1 MTTNNKQQTTK
12 GVLLASIAC
21 KLHLYNFLV
30 YIEIDGLAHRFINKN
45 LLKQSKAFFSA
56 NTEKI
61 NLIINMLAD
70 EESKRIYTKAL
81 LYRQTRLLYHRP
93 DKSRGYQYFPH
104 DIIYTNENE
113 VFCDCGAF
121 TGDTIQDFVKV
132 TNNKFK
138 KIVAFEPDSDNFM
151 KLKEL
156 SDMDTRIV
164 PLNSG
169 VWDHS
174 GSVDFYTGTSG
185 SSRVQDVKNIC
196 GMNSGTHLVSIQVKA
211 IDSVIE
217 CSDVTFIK
225 MDVEGSEMNA
235 LKGALQTIKK
245 NRPKL
250 AICIYHSDDDM
261 VNIPEYL
268 YSNLD
273 NYSFY
278 IRQHSYTIN
287 ETVLYAIPNN

>member
-1 MTTNNKQQTTK
+1 MQQTTK

-30 YIEIDGLAHRFINKN
+30 YIGIDGLAHRFINKS
-45 LLKQSKAFFSA
+45 LLKQSRTFFSS
-56 NTEKI
+56 NKEKI
-61 NLIINMLAD
+61 DGIINMLSD
-70 EESKRIYTKAL
+70 EESKRIYKKAL

-93 DKSRGYQYFPH
+93 GRSHGYQYFPN
-104 DIIYTNENE
+104 DIIHTNENE
-113 VFCDCGAF
+113 VFLDCGAF
-121 TGDTIQDFVKV
+121 TGDTIQDFIKI

-138 KIVAFEPDSDNFM
+138 KIVAFEPDSDNFI
-151 KLKEL
+151 KLKKL
-156 SDMDTRIV
+156 SDVDTRIV
-164 PLNSG
+164 PLKAG

-174 GSVDFYTGTSG
+174 GTVDFYEGTSG

-196 GMNSGTHLVSIQVKA
+196 GMNSGTYLVSIPVKA
-211 IDSVIE
+211 IDAVNE
-217 CSDVTFIK
+217 CSDATFIK

-245 NRPKL
+245 NRSKL

-278 IRQHSYTIN
+278 VRQHSYTIN
-287 ETVLYAIPNN
+287 ETVLYAVPNN

>member
-1 MTTNNKQQTTK
+1 MTTK
-12 GVLLASIAC
+12 GALLVAIAC

-30 YIEIDGLAHRFINKN
+30 YIGLHGLAHRFINKN
-45 LLKQSKAFFSA
+45 LLKQSRAFFSA
-56 NTEKI
+56 NKKKI
-61 NLIINMLAD
+61 DVIINMLAD
-70 EESKRIYTKAL
+70 EESKRIYTKAV
-81 LYRQTRLLYHRP
+81 LYRQTGLLYHRP
-93 DKSRGYQYFPH
+93 GKSYGYQYFPH

-138 KIVAFEPDSDNFM
+138 KIVAFEPDSNNFM

-156 SDMDTRIV
+156 SNMDTRIV

-174 GSVDFYTGTSG
+174 GTINFYAGNTAV
-185 SSRVQDVKNIC
+185 SRVEDVKNGC
-196 GMNSGTHLVSIQVKA
+196 SMSSSTHLVSIQMKA

-217 CSDVTFIK
+217 CSDITFIK
-225 MDVEGSEMNA
+225 MDIEGSEMNA
-235 LKGALQTIKK
+235 LKGALLTIKK

-278 IRQHSYTIN
+278 IRHYSYTFT

>member
-1 MTTNNKQQTTK
+1 MLVT
-12 GVLLASIAC
+12 IAC
-21 KLHLYNFLV
+21 KLRLYNFFV
-30 YIEIDGLAHRFINKN
+30 YIGIYDLAHRFINRN
-45 LLKQSKAFFSA
+45 LLKQSRTFF
-56 NTEKI
+56 NI
-61 NLIINMLAD
+61 NKDRTDVIINILSD
-70 EESKRIYTKAL
+70 TESKRIYTKAL

-93 DKSRGYQYFPH
+93 GKSRGYQYFPH

-121 TGDTIQDFVKV
+121 TGDTIQDFIKV

-138 KIVAFEPDSDNFM
+138 KIVAFEPDSDNFI

-156 SDMDTRIV
+156 SDTDTRIV
-164 PLNSG
+164 PLCAG

-174 GSVDFYTGTSG
+174 STIDFYTGNSAG
-185 SSRVQDVKNIC
+185 SRVQDVKNIFN
-196 GMNSGTHLVSIQVKA
+196 MSSDSHLVSVPVRA
-211 IDSVIE
+211 IDSVTE
-217 CSDVTFIK
+217 CSDLTFIK

-278 IRQHSYTIN
+278 VRHYGYTIN